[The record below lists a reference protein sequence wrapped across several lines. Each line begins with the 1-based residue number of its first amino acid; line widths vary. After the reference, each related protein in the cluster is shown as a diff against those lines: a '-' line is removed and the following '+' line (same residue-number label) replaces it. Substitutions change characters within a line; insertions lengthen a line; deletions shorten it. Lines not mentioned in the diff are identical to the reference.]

1 MTQASSLDER
11 LENENMM
18 KTPTSDPT
26 HFELYVQPCMLQR
39 HKATELPN
47 LRYTYGHGDATEL
60 LTTKHFRTLCIGN
73 GNVGENLAVT
83 STSVVVTQK
92 ATDLVLPKQVCS
104 KQDVL
109 EYLNLTR
116 DNEKFT
122 TCRPALDW
130 THPTIV
136 YFDIYL
142 YGILSMSWNNER
154 ISWDPKDFCGI
165 KNLILPKEMLWKPDL
180 YVQETAEKEDGPLNP
195 YLDISHDGNVRMDD
209 DHKIVSTCT
218 MNVYKFP
225 FDTQKCH
232 ITVSSIN
239 YSDNEI
245 KLVPA
250 SNSSKATQVAR
261 ESILTMGE
269 WEFLNISV
277 SLQNESYEG
286 QTFDRIKYT
295 ISVRRMPLMHFINFQ
310 LPILFFLVLDLASFF
325 IPDRGEKLC
334 FKVTVLLGISVLLL
348 ILNDILPS
356 KSHRCPLI
364 AVYVVVIFSFMLLSL
379 LETILVIYL
388 INMNSEQDANEVQRP
403 EDHSSD
409 TDNRKTDINDRISYS
424 GVEAPLESLMLKEI
438 YSTEKLKRITSVET
452 MIQRKKTKRPYYSI
466 KKCLLCIV
474 SIGLLSMEHACSLF
488 NTLDGSSRLETRS
501 QLRLLP
507 HQSND
512 VDFHPLQCG
521 ISSVIAFNYSSALG
535 PEYFHYL

>member
-1 MTQASSLDER
+1 MSYF
-11 LENENMM
+11 
-18 KTPTSDPT
+18 PIC
-26 HFELYVQPCMLQR
+26 VIC
-39 HKATELPN
+39 
-47 LRYTYGHGDATEL
+47 L
-60 LTTKHFRTLCIGN
+60 LFL
-73 GNVGENLAVT
+73 V
-83 STSVVVTQK
+83 
-92 ATDLVLPKQVCS
+92 DLVFPKVCS

-116 DNEKFT
+116 NNEKFT

-136 YFDIYL
+136 YFDIYF
-142 YGILSMSWNNER
+142 YGILSMIEKSQIFVPILWMSVSWNNER

-165 KNLILPKEMLWKPDL
+165 KSVILPKEMLWKPDL
-180 YVQETAEKEDGPLNP
+180 YINEIAEREDGPLNP
-195 YLDISHDGNVRMDD
+195 YLYISHDGNVKMED

-218 MNVYKFP
+218 MNVHKFP

-239 YSDNEI
+239 YSDKEI
-245 KLVPA
+245 KLIPA

-261 ESILTMGE
+261 ESILTKGE

-277 SLQNESYEG
+277 LLQNESYEG
-286 QTFDRIKYT
+286 QTYDRIKYT

-310 LPILFFLVLDLASFF
+310 LPILFFLILDLASFF

-364 AVYVVVIFSFMLLSL
+364 AVYVIVIFSFMLLSL

-388 INMNSEQDANEVQRP
+388 INMNTEQDAKGIQKSEEHN
-403 EDHSSD
+403 SD
-409 TDNRKTDINDRISYS
+409 TDNRKTDINNRISDS

-438 YSTEKLKRITSVET
+438 YSKESMNDVQLLQLILEELQTIKLTLVPNTLKAKTAQIYWLGMAKCINRVFFAVYLISV
-452 MIQRKKTKRPYYSI
+452 
-466 KKCLLCIV
+466 
-474 SIGLLSMEHACSLF
+474 SLF
-488 NTLDGSSRLETRS
+488 LVFIFREWK
-501 QLRLLP
+501 
-507 HQSND
+507 
-512 VDFHPLQCG
+512 V
-521 ISSVIAFNYSSALG
+521 
-535 PEYFHYL
+535 E

>member
-1 MTQASSLDER
+1 MSYFPFCAI
-11 LENENMM
+11 
-18 KTPTSDPT
+18 
-26 HFELYVQPCMLQR
+26 C
-39 HKATELPN
+39 
-47 LRYTYGHGDATEL
+47 L
-60 LTTKHFRTLCIGN
+60 LFL
-73 GNVGENLAVT
+73 V
-83 STSVVVTQK
+83 
-92 ATDLVLPKQVCS
+92 DLVFPKQVCS

-109 EYLNLTR
+109 EHLNLTR

-130 THPTIV
+130 THPTVV

-142 YGILSMSWNNER
+142 YGILSMIEKSQIFVPLFWMSMSWNNER

-165 KNLILPKEMLWKPDL
+165 KSVILPKEMLWKPDL
-180 YVQETAEKEDGPLNP
+180 YVLETVEKEDGPLNP
-195 YLDISHDGNVRMDD
+195 YLYITHDGNVKMED

-218 MNVYKFP
+218 MNVHKFP
-225 FDTQKCH
+225 FDTQTCH

-239 YSDNEI
+239 YSDKEM

-261 ESILTMGE
+261 ESILTQGE

-277 SLQNESYEG
+277 SLQNENYEG
-286 QTFDRIKYT
+286 LTYDRIKYT

-379 LETILVIYL
+379 LETILVIYI
-388 INMNSEQDANEVQRP
+388 INMNSEQDAKGVQRP
-403 EDHSSD
+403 EDHNSD
-409 TDNRKTDINDRISYS
+409 TDNRKRDSN

-438 YSTEKLKRITSVET
+438 YSKEKMDDVQLLQLILEELQTIKQTLVPRTLKAKTAQIYWLGMAKRINRVFYVVYLISV
-452 MIQRKKTKRPYYSI
+452 
-466 KKCLLCIV
+466 
-474 SIGLLSMEHACSLF
+474 SLF
-488 NTLDGSSRLETRS
+488 LVFIFREWK
-501 QLRLLP
+501 
-507 HQSND
+507 
-512 VDFHPLQCG
+512 V
-521 ISSVIAFNYSSALG
+521 
-535 PEYFHYL
+535 E

>member
-1 MTQASSLDER
+1 MGSS
-11 LENENMM
+11 
-18 KTPTSDPT
+18 P
-26 HFELYVQPCMLQR
+26 VCVIC
-39 HKATELPN
+39 
-47 LRYTYGHGDATEL
+47 L
-60 LTTKHFRTLCIGN
+60 LFL
-73 GNVGENLAVT
+73 V
-83 STSVVVTQK
+83 
-92 ATDLVLPKQVCS
+92 DLVLPKQVCS

-403 EDHSSD
+403 EVHSSD

-424 GVEAPLESLMLKEI
+424 GVDAPLESLMLKEI
-438 YSTEKLKRITSVET
+438 YSTESMNDVQLLQLILEELQTIKLT
-452 MIQRKKTKRPYYSI
+452 
-466 KKCLLCIV
+466 L
-474 SIGLLSMEHACSLF
+474 
-488 NTLDGSSRLETRS
+488 TLDGSSRLETRS